1 MVNSNYFRTFASRN
15 NKNKIIMVS
24 VGQIIA
30 LVVVV
35 AILVA
40 IPKVISK
47 YAPKEYKKSKFD

>member
-1 MVNSNYFRTFASRN
+1 
-15 NKNKIIMVS
+15 MVS

-30 LVVVV
+30 LVVAV
-35 AILVA
+35 AILVT

>member
-1 MVNSNYFRTFASRN
+1 
-15 NKNKIIMVS
+15 MVS

-30 LVVVV
+30 LAVVV